1 MIKHVFFDRRRM
13 LPILL
18 LALLIAITC
27 LFFGC
32 ALKKPEAIQQ
42 AVDAEH
48 EWTTELTAA
57 SRSGLKDLGHAD
69 TAETSWGKLIG

>member
-32 ALKKPEAIQQ
+32 ALKKPRRSSRQLMLN
-42 AVDAEH
+42 DGD
-48 EWTTELTAA
+48 
-57 SRSGLKDLGHAD
+57 RSGQL
-69 TAETSWGKLIG
+69 S